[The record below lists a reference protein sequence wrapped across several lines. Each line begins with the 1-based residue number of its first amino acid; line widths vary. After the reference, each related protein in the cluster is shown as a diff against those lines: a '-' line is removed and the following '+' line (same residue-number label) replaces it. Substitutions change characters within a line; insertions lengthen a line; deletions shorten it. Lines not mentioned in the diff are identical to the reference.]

1 MELGLPLVF
10 ILELFQLLEATL
22 RSLPCGP
29 CQRPSLTC
37 SLSAQFLLSANLTRS
52 GPSRYFSFDELN
64 PLTTHWRS
72 NIPLFTGSTHS
83 VVKDLEVWH
92 AAVCV
97 CVRAKSLRSC
107 QTLCDSVACSL
118 PGSSVHRILQTR
130 TREWVAMPSS
140 RGSSRLRDWTCESCL
155 LHRQVD
161 SLSLVPPGLWGHKES
176 SMTEGLNNKTYPKEN
191 IPQHAYTRG
200 RNRGGSLR
208 ILPTMEICQDMS
220 MELCKRNEIQ
230 EKNLL
235 SHWSP
240 LLLEPL
246 SQRRAWK
253 GSSWEEVIHIP

>member
-29 CQRPSLTC
+29 CQRPSLTY

-97 CVRAKSLRSC
+97 CVCTKSLQSC

-118 PGSSVHRILQTR
+118 PGSSVQRILQTR
-130 TREWVAMPSS
+130 TREWVAVPSS

-155 LHRQVD
+155 LHRQVVITSATW
-161 SLSLVPPGLWGHKES
+161 SLG
-176 SMTEGLNNKTYPKEN
+176 
-191 IPQHAYTRG
+191 
-200 RNRGGSLR
+200 
-208 ILPTMEICQDMS
+208 
-220 MELCKRNEIQ
+220 
-230 EKNLL
+230 
-235 SHWSP
+235 
-240 LLLEPL
+240 
-246 SQRRAWK
+246 SQRVKHDWETEQQNLPK
-253 GSSWEEVIHIP
+253 GEYPTTCVHKRQKSWGFLENSAHHGDMPRRVYGAL